1 MKKIT
6 VIKQDANGVET
17 WRYDGKELLR
27 DKNIVMVEALFNRD
41 DTSLLDIVIKRND
54 RFLEAFFNDR
64 WYNIFEIRDRDDNS
78 LKGWYCDICKPA
90 VITDHQISY
99 ADLALDLWVFP
110 DGRKKVLD
118 EDQFNHLDLDDKLR
132 NHALVSLQDLKDNFF
147 EIVNKLPKVQA

>member
-17 WRYDGKELLR
+17 WRYEGKELLR

-110 DGRKKVLD
+110 DGRKQVLD

-147 EIVNKLPKVQA
+147 EIVNQLPKVQA

>member
-6 VIKQDANGVET
+6 VIKQNAQGVET
-17 WRYDGKELLR
+17 WRYEGTELLR

-41 DTSLLDIVIKRND
+41 DTPLLDIVIKRND

-64 WYNIFEIRDRDDNS
+64 WYNIFEIQDRDDNS

-90 VITDHQISY
+90 IITDYQISY

-110 DGRKKVLD
+110 DGRKIIVD
-118 EDQFNHLDLDDKLR
+118 EDQFNHLELDEDLR
-132 NHALVSLQDLKDNFF
+132 NNALDSLQNLKDNFF

>member
-6 VIKQDANGVET
+6 VIKQDANGIET
-17 WRYDGKELLR
+17 WRYEGKELPR
-27 DKNIVMVEALFNRD
+27 DKNIVKVEALFNRD

-110 DGRKKVLD
+110 DGRKQVLD

-147 EIVNKLPKVQA
+147 EIVNQLPKVQA

>member
-1 MKKIT
+1 
-6 VIKQDANGVET
+6 
-17 WRYDGKELLR
+17 
-27 DKNIVMVEALFNRD
+27 
-41 DTSLLDIVIKRND
+41 LLDIVIKRND

-99 ADLALDLWVFP
+99 ADLALDLLVFP
-110 DGRKKVLD
+110 DGRKQVLD

>member
-110 DGRKKVLD
+110 DGRKQVLD

-147 EIVNKLPKVQA
+147 EIVNQLPKVQA

>member
-6 VIKQDANGVET
+6 VIKQDANGIET
-17 WRYDGKELLR
+17 WRYEGKELLR

-110 DGRKKVLD
+110 DGRKQVLD

-132 NHALVSLQDLKDNFF
+132 DHALVSLQDLKDNFF
-147 EIVNKLPKVQA
+147 EIVNQLPKVQA

>member
-6 VIKQDANGVET
+6 VIKQNAQGVET
-17 WRYDGKELLR
+17 WRYEGTELLR
-27 DKNIVMVEALFNRD
+27 DKNTVMVEAMFNRD
-41 DTSLLDIVIKRND
+41 DTTLLDIVIKRND

-90 VITDHQISY
+90 IITDYQISY

-110 DGRKKVLD
+110 DGRKIVVD
-118 EDQFNHLDLDDKLR
+118 EDQFNHLELDEDLR
-132 NHALVSLQDLKDNFF
+132 NNALESLQDLKDNFF

>member
-6 VIKQDANGVET
+6 VIKQNAQGVET
-17 WRYDGKELLR
+17 WRYEGTELLR
-27 DKNIVMVEALFNRD
+27 DKNIVIVEALFNRD
-41 DTSLLDIVIKRND
+41 DTPLLDIVIKRND

-64 WYNIFEIRDRDDNS
+64 WYNIFEIQDRDDNC

-90 VITDHQISY
+90 IITDNQISY

-110 DGRKKVLD
+110 DGRKIIVD
-118 EDQFNHLDLDDKLR
+118 EDQFNHLELDEDLR
-132 NHALVSLQDLKDNFF
+132 NNALDSLQNLKDNFF